1 MATEPQA
8 DEKVVRR
15 LQQQLTE
22 HGYGRHVVDGIYGP
36 ATRNAV
42 IRVLS
47 ENGMPDSDG
56 ELTPDVLDAL
66 ERALDADAAPPDV
79 KQAPRPVKQAPQRAR
94 PAPPPPEGLSTPLR
108 DPAGQAE
115 NVDAYSLA
123 QYLMGD
129 NPEWARGRASQFV
142 LQLPLNPRTRPRE
155 DWVADVRTLYV
166 PEREVDDRMTL
177 VGLALLERGLRGQL
191 EADGFLNA
199 IEAEITGFDRVLSG
213 RGKSLHMPDAVPTLS
228 DQPSDVDN
236 LGRKAFAEALGS
248 RLIDEHRRSAQAK
261 AAYSLRPEADSFV
274 LHLEGPWGS
283 GKTSLLRF
291 LCGYLTSHGW
301 LIVQFNAWQH
311 QRVGAPW
318 WLLIAEVQ
326 REAVRSAPWPKK
338 VSLWLRAI
346 AWRAGIARWRIAGL
360 LVALAVFA
368 VAIYIANDQ
377 EVTGRAALITVVA
390 TVVTT
395 VAAGINALRG
405 MGGAFS
411 SRNGADAF
419 VRQASD
425 PMNTLQR
432 RFCSLVRSI
441 DKPVAVFVDDLDR
454 CKATYAVELL
464 EGIQT
469 VLREPPVTFVV
480 AADRHWLYDCYQE
493 VYPEHDRNGRDP
505 GRPLGHLFLEKTFQ
519 LSTSVPRLSLTE
531 REEFWR
537 SLIFPA
543 SEPEQTA
550 ELERELALEFE
561 NAQTEEDTFA
571 VLDRVSQGSPARR
584 RAARA
589 VAVRKLST
597 PELVQ
602 ATEHTL
608 ARFAPLLEP
617 NPRAMKR
624 LVNAYGV
631 ERALQIIGGH
641 STALD
646 YPRERL
652 ALWTILKSRWPLLA
666 DYLADDPE
674 MVEQLKQGI
683 VPDEVTKDDAR
694 RYLVALFKDDEVR
707 RVVSGEVI
715 GVDLDER
722 SLRLLIEGPA
732 ATEVVHA

>member
-1 MATEPQA
+1 MASEPTV
-8 DEKVVRR
+8 DPKVVMR
-15 LQQQLTE
+15 LQQRLTE
-22 HGYGRHVVDGIYGP
+22 RGYGRHVADGIYGP
-36 ATRNAV
+36 ATREAV
-42 IRVLS
+42 MRVLS
-47 ENGMPDSDG
+47 EQNMPDSDG
-56 ELTPDVLDAL
+56 ELTPDVVDVLD
-66 ERALDADAAPPDV
+66 RVLDADAARPEV
-79 KQAPRPVKQAPQRAR
+79 KQAPRPVKQAPAE
-94 PAPPPPEGLSTPLR
+94 APLKDVSDEIRQLLAVLDEP
-108 DPAGQAE
+108 
-115 NVDAYSLA
+115 VDAYSVTQNL
-123 QYLMGD
+123 LRVNSG
-129 NPEWARGRASQFV
+129 WAGGRAASFAV
-142 LQLPLNPRTRPRE
+142 QLPTAPRTRPAE
-155 DWVADVRTLYV
+155 EWLDDLRTLYV
-166 PEREVDDRMTL
+166 SETEIDSHKAV

-236 LGRKAFAEALGS
+236 LGRKAFAEALGA
-248 RLIDEHRRSAQAK
+248 RLIDEQHRSSAAK
-261 AAYSLRPEADSFV
+261 AGKSQRQEPDSFV

-291 LCGYLTSHGW
+291 LCGYLNSHGW
-301 LIVQFNAWQH
+301 LVVQFNAWQH

-338 VSLWLRAI
+338 VSLWLRAM
-346 AWRAGIARWRIAGL
+346 AWRAGLARWRIAGL
-360 LVALAVFA
+360 VAALALFG
-368 VAIYIANDQ
+368 VAIYIAKNQD
-377 EVTGRAALITVVA
+377 VPGGAALITVVA

-411 SRNGADAF
+411 SRNGAEAF
-419 VRQASD
+419 VRQAAD

-432 RFCSLVRSI
+432 RFCTLVRSI
-441 DKPVAVFVDDLDR
+441 DRPVAVFVDDLDR
-454 CKATYAVELL
+454 CKASYAVELL

-543 SEPEQTA
+543 SEPEQTE

-561 NAQTEEDTFA
+561 NAQTEEETFA
-571 VLDRVSQGSPARR
+571 VLDRVSQGSAARR

-683 VPDEVTKDDAR
+683 VPDDVTNDDGR
-694 RYLVALFKDDEVR
+694 RYLVALFNDDEVR

-715 GVDLDER
+715 GVDLDPH

>member
-1 MATEPQA
+1 MAKAPPPDRE
-8 DEKVVRR
+8 VVRR
-15 LQQQLTE
+15 LQQRLTE
-22 HGYGRHVVDGIYGP
+22 HGYSGEFADGIYGP
-36 ATRNAV
+36 ATRQAV
-42 IRVLS
+42 RRILD
-47 ENGMPDSDG
+47 EQGMTDTDG
-56 ELTPDVLDAL
+56 ELTPEVLQTLNAVL
-66 ERALDADAAPPDV
+66 GLDRPPPSADMPSQTQAPPAEEKV
-79 KQAPRPVKQAPQRAR
+79 
-94 PAPPPPEGLSTPLR
+94 APPVSPVSADGAASAYVLAEGLLAQNPGWASGRATSVTLVAPAGARTRPLR
-108 DPAGQAE
+108 DWS
-115 NVDAYSLA
+115 D
-123 QYLMGD
+123 
-129 NPEWARGRASQFV
+129 
-142 LQLPLNPRTRPRE
+142 
-155 DWVADVRTLYV
+155 DVRTLYV
-166 PEREVDDRMTL
+166 PEREVDDPMTL
-177 VGLALLERGLRGQL
+177 VGLALLERDLRGQL
-191 EADGFLNA
+191 EDDGFLNA
-199 IEAEITGFDRVLSG
+199 VEQEIEDFDRCLSG
-213 RGKSLHMPDAVPTLS
+213 RGKSLHTPDAVPTLS

-236 LGRKAFAEALGS
+236 LGRKAFAEALGA
-248 RLIDEHRRSAQAK
+248 RLIDEQRRSS
-261 AAYSLRPEADSFV
+261 AARAGQSRRPEPDSFV

-291 LCGYLTSHGW
+291 LCEYLNTQGW
-301 LIVQFNAWQH
+301 LVVQFNAWQN

-326 REAVRSAPWPKK
+326 REAVRRAPWPQK
-338 VSLWLRAI
+338 VWLWLRAM
-346 AWRAGIARWRIAGL
+346 AWRARIAGWRIAGL
-360 LVALAVFA
+360 FAALALFGVAILVARAQDVP
-368 VAIYIANDQ
+368 
-377 EVTGRAALITVVA
+377 GGAALITVVA
-390 TVVTT
+390 TAVTT
-395 VAAGINALRG
+395 VAAGVNALKG

-411 SRNGADAF
+411 SRSGAEDF
-419 VRQASD
+419 VRQAAD
-425 PMNTLQR
+425 PMNKLQR
-432 RFCSLVRSI
+432 RFCALVRSI
-441 DKPVAVFVDDLDR
+441 GKPVAVLVDDLDR
-454 CKATYAVELL
+454 CRASYAVELL

-480 AADRHWLYDCYQE
+480 AADRHWLYDCYEE
-493 VYPEHDRNGRDP
+493 VYPGHDRNGRDP

-543 SEPEQTA
+543 AEPEQMA
-550 ELERELALEFE
+550 ELEQELAREFAD
-561 NAQTEEDTFA
+561 AQTEEETFT

-646 YPRERL
+646 HPRERL
-652 ALWTILKSRWPLLA
+652 ALWTILKSRWPLLS
-666 DYLADDPE
+666 DFLADEPE
-674 MVEQLKQGI
+674 LVEQLKQGI
-683 VPDEVTKDDAR
+683 VPDEVRADDERA
-694 RYLVALFKDDEVR
+694 YLATLFADDEVR

-715 GVDLDER
+715 GVDLDAE

-732 ATEVVHA
+732 ATDVVHA